1 MWEDHSTTFEGET
14 DGGMEDEAGDGEDEG
29 GEVMVM

>member
-1 MWEDHSTTFEGET
+1 MWEDHSTTFEGEM
-14 DGGMEDEAGDGEDEG
+14 DGEMEDEAGDGEDEG